1 MQGQGDHRLDGLH
14 HVGHHG
20 HLVDARQTYVHIQNV
35 RACVLLRHGLVQD
48 IVQIVF
54 PQRLLEPLLAGGV
67 DALAHHPHAGELR
80 HLRGRAD
87 PAALGRTGYF
97 RRLGADGVAQLLDE
111 RRRCATAAA
120 QDTDAQL
127 GERHHLTGEL
137 RRCDG
142 VLVGLG
148 VRQPGVG
155 LDHQGQVRPLAQFFC
170 QGQNFSWP

>member
-1 MQGQGDHRLDGLH
+1 M
-14 HVGHHG
+14 
-20 HLVDARQTYVHIQNV
+20 
-35 RACVLLRHGLVQD
+35 VQD

-54 PQRLLEPLLAGGV
+54 PQCLLEPLFTGGV
-67 DALAHHPHAGELR
+67 DALAHHSHAGELR

-87 PAALGRTGYF
+87 PAAPGRTGHF

-111 RRRCATAAA
+111 RRRCAAAAA

-142 VLVGLG
+142 VLIGLG
-148 VRQPGVG
+148 IRQAGVG
-155 LDHQGQVRPLAQFFC
+155 LDHQGQVRPLPQLLR
-170 QGQNFSWP
+170 QR